1 MTMAVLIWYPKCSTC
16 QKAKKKL
23 EALGVEVETRS
34 IVEQTPTVEELRRWM
49 AMGDLTL
56 KQLYNVS
63 GNLYK
68 ELNMKERRLQMSGRC
83 SSAER
88 TCSSAIV
95 RRPMK
100 HLQKRK
106 NKKALDPT
114 PGKDHDSRCQ
124 TSLRGFSLRFES
136 PLPVYLSG
144 CFRKRS

>member
-68 ELNMKERRLQMSGRC
+68 ELNMKERRQQMSEDEQLVLLSEHGMLLKRPLLIGRANVLVGYREAAYEAF
-83 SSAER
+83 AE
-88 TCSSAIV
+88 
-95 RRPMK
+95 K
-100 HLQKRK
+100 EK
-106 NKKALDPT
+106 
-114 PGKDHDSRCQ
+114 
-124 TSLRGFSLRFES
+124 
-136 PLPVYLSG
+136 
-144 CFRKRS
+144 

>member
-1 MTMAVLIWYPKCSTC
+1 MAVLIWYPKCSTC

-68 ELNMKERRLQMSGRC
+68 ELNMKERRLQMSEDEQLTLLSEHGML
-83 SSAER
+83 AEAAAAHR
-88 TCSSAIV
+88 QSDVLVGYREAAYEAFAEKENK
-95 RRPMK
+95 RRWINA
-100 HLQKRK
+100 RK
-106 NKKALDPT
+106 GP
-114 PGKDHDSRCQ
+114 RQ
-124 TSLRGFSLRFES
+124 
-136 PLPVYLSG
+136 PVSDIAAW
-144 CFRKRS
+144 FFFAV

>member
-1 MTMAVLIWYPKCSTC
+1 MTMAALIWYPKCSTC

-68 ELNMKERRLQMSGRC
+68 ELNMKERRLQMSEDEQLTLLSEHGMLLKRPLLIGRANVLVGYREAAYEAF
-83 SSAER
+83 AE
-88 TCSSAIV
+88 
-95 RRPMK
+95 K
-100 HLQKRK
+100 EK
-106 NKKALDPT
+106 
-114 PGKDHDSRCQ
+114 
-124 TSLRGFSLRFES
+124 
-136 PLPVYLSG
+136 
-144 CFRKRS
+144 